1 MQIKSLI
8 FLFLTPV
15 AFNSLASED
24 AKLFTSESFST
35 EISLGTLTGK
45 TKERVYAP
53 VEGGRKIS
61 QLDWKYNNAVFIK
74 GSASMD
80 LKSRISVS
88 ASGWI
93 TLDSQKGNMVD
104 TDWLDVRNPGRWT
117 EESRHPD
124 THLNYA
130 NEFDLNVK
138 GWILNEADYR
148 LGVMAGYQESRYSFN
163 AKGGS
168 YIYSSDAENNIYDR
182 GDIGTFSADKKL
194 IGYKQI
200 FRIPYIGLTS
210 LYRYKSFELG
220 TVLKYSAWVQGKD
233 NDEHY
238 SRNITFRDKVSD
250 QYYYSVALK
259 AGYFI
264 TPDAKV
270 FVEGAWNRITNNK
283 GDTVTYDR
291 SDNTHFYSKNTAAI
305 EGYNIMALA
314 GFMYRF

>member
-1 MQIKSLI
+1 
-8 FLFLTPV
+8 
-15 AFNSLASED
+15 
-24 AKLFTSESFST
+24 
-35 EISLGTLTGK
+35 
-45 TKERVYAP
+45 
-53 VEGGRKIS
+53 
-61 QLDWKYNNAVFIK
+61 
-74 GSASMD
+74 
-80 LKSRISVS
+80 
-88 ASGWI
+88 
-93 TLDSQKGNMVD
+93 MVD